1 MKKIFSLAI
10 FALFATAGMAQ
21 SAKAQL
27 KMDEGK
33 FTEALQ
39 IVKDAIADNDAAV
52 KDVTEKAQAKGKP
65 VVLDKQNQKYA
76 ALYNQGATCYA
87 QIFNPELMKA
97 ANQQPLDTMLFVQS
111 LDNMINYYTKS
122 YTYDNMPDA
131 KGKVKPKFNA
141 ALKAVSTTISTA
153 PSSSTSVATRL
164 EPASS
169 SRST

>member
-10 FALFATAGMAQ
+10 FSLFAAAGMAQ

-33 FTEALQ
+33 FAEALQ
-39 IVKDAIADNDAAV
+39 IVQEAIVDNDAAV
-52 KDVTEKAQAKGKP
+52 KEATEKAQAKGKP
-65 VVLDKQNQKYA
+65 VVLDKQHQKYA

-111 LDNMINYYTKS
+111 LDNMIDFLCDKINYLKLSKTKELLLWLIPRPCLPE
-122 YTYDNMPDA
+122 YA
-131 KGKVKPKFNA
+131 KA
-141 ALKAVSTTISTA
+141 SQSLSTA
-153 PSSSTSVATRL
+153 AGSSPLTRA
-164 EPASS
+164 E
-169 SRST
+169 R